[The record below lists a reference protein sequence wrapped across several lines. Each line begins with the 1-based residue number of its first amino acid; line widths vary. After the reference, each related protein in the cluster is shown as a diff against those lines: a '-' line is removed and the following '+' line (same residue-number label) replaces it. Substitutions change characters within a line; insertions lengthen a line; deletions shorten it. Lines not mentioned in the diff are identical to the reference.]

1 MKFVKKIYMEIK
13 ISFKKL
19 YLICDI
25 YICMGLKGLWRR
37 GGGGLNMF
45 WIFVYVCKVK

>member
-25 YICMGLKGLWRR
+25 YICMGLKGLWGR
-37 GGGGLNMF
+37 G
-45 WIFVYVCKVK
+45 VKYVLDLCICL

>member
-25 YICMGLKGLWRR
+25 YICMGLKGLW
-37 GGGGLNMF
+37 GGGG
-45 WIFVYVCKVK
+45 VKYVLDFCICL

>member
-25 YICMGLKGLWRR
+25 YICMGLRVC
-37 GGGGLNMF
+37 GGGGGG
-45 WIFVYVCKVK
+45 